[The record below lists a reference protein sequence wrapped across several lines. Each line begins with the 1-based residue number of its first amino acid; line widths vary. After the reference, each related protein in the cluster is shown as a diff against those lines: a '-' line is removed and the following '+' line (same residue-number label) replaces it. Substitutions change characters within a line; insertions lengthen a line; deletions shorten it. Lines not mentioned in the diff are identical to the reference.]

1 MDINRERLIQ
11 TFLTLVQID
20 SESGEEQEIIAYLKK
35 EMDDLGFKTDIDK
48 IGNLICS
55 NDPNPKLMLAAHT
68 DTVKPG
74 KGIKPIIE
82 GNIIKTDGTTILGA
96 DNKSGVSAI
105 LEILTSIKEN
115 GLKVE
120 LEVVFTVKYRI

>member
-55 NDPNPKLMLAAHT
+55 NDPNRWHY
-68 DTVKPG
+68 
-74 KGIKPIIE
+74 
-82 GNIIKTDGTTILGA
+82 N
-96 DNKSGVSAI
+96 
-105 LEILTSIKEN
+105 
-115 GLKVE
+115 
-120 LEVVFTVKYRI
+120 FRCR